1 MTDVLDEKLTRHHP
15 DCPYTHREFV
25 DAIFGDDPELSERIF
40 DIDVFDDFS
49 AVVPMGTCGDE
60 DSCTEHQFAYHA
72 IDGDWEKAIGKEKM
86 DAYIEAYSGK
96 GEESNIVSF
105 VKFCGITREQYI
117 EVMGMT
123 DVLDEKLTRHHPDC
137 PYTHREFVDAIFG
150 DDPELSERIFDI
162 DVFDGL

>member
-1 MTDVLDEKLTRHHP
+1 MKKRLIVLLLSVLFLAALCVGCGGEPADP
-15 DCPYTHREFV
+15 
-25 DAIFGDDPELSERIF
+25 AASGDS
-40 DIDVFDDFS
+40 S

-60 DSCTEHQFAYHA
+60 DSCTEHQFFYHA

-96 GEESNIVSF
+96 GEESNIVAF